1 MAGWAS
7 MKRQP
12 KPNKQTRA
20 QRKALRQQVRRTRIT
35 ELKRLSQTQNP
46 LQIQDKLIL
55 PIGLIFALVVV
66 ILAVRWWLG

>member
-1 MAGWAS
+1 

-12 KPNKQTRA
+12 KSDKPNRA
-20 QRKALRQQVRRTRIT
+20 QRKALRQQARQARIA

-55 PIGLIFALVVV
+55 PIELIFSLGVV
-66 ILAVRWWLG
+66 IIIMRWWLG

>member
-1 MAGWAS
+1 

-12 KPNKQTRA
+12 KSDKPTRA
-20 QRKALRQQVRRTRIT
+20 QRKVLRQQTRQARIA

>member
-1 MAGWAS
+1 

-12 KPNKQTRA
+12 KSDKPTRA
-20 QRKALRQQVRRTRIT
+20 QRKVLRQQTRQARIA

-66 ILAVRWWLG
+66 ILVMRWWLG

>member
-1 MAGWAS
+1 

-12 KPNKQTRA
+12 KSDKPTRA
-20 QRKALRQQVRRTRIT
+20 QRKALRQQARIA

-66 ILAVRWWLG
+66 ILVMRWWLG

>member
-1 MAGWAS
+1 

-12 KPNKQTRA
+12 KSDKPTRA
-20 QRKALRQQVRRTRIT
+20 QRKTLRQQARQARIA

-55 PIGLIFALVVV
+55 PIGLIFALVV
-66 ILAVRWWLG
+66 ILVMRWWLG

>member
-1 MAGWAS
+1 

-12 KPNKQTRA
+12 KSDKPTRA
-20 QRKALRQQVRRTRIT
+20 QRKALRKQARRARIA

-66 ILAVRWWLG
+66 ILVMRWWLG

>member
-1 MAGWAS
+1 

-12 KPNKQTRA
+12 KSDKPTRA
-20 QRKALRQQVRRTRIT
+20 QRKALRQQARKARIA

-55 PIGLIFALVVV
+55 PMELIFSLGVV
-66 ILAVRWWLG
+66 IIIMGWWLG

>member
-1 MAGWAS
+1 
-7 MKRQP
+7 MKRQSKKD
-12 KPNKQTRA
+12 KPTRA
-20 QRKALRQQVRRTRIT
+20 QRKTLRQQARKARIA

-66 ILAVRWWLG
+66 ILVMRWWLG

>member
-1 MAGWAS
+1 

-12 KPNKQTRA
+12 KSDEPTRA
-20 QRKALRQQVRRTRIT
+20 QRKALRQQARQARIA

-55 PIGLIFALVVV
+55 PIELIFSLVVV
-66 ILAVRWWLG
+66 IIIMRWWLG

>member
-1 MAGWAS
+1 

-12 KPNKQTRA
+12 KSDKPTRA
-20 QRKALRQQVRRTRIT
+20 QRKALRQQAWQARIA

-66 ILAVRWWLG
+66 ILVMRWWLG

>member
-1 MAGWAS
+1 
-7 MKRQP
+7 MKRQL

-20 QRKALRQQVRRTRIT
+20 QRKALRQQARQARIA

>member
-1 MAGWAS
+1 

-12 KPNKQTRA
+12 KSDKPPRA
-20 QRKALRQQVRRTRIT
+20 QRKALRQQDRQARIA

-55 PIGLIFALVVV
+55 PIELIFSLVVV
-66 ILAVRWWLG
+66 IIIMRWWLG

>member
-7 MKRQP
+7 VKRQP
-12 KPNKQTRA
+12 KPDKQTRA
-20 QRKALRQQVRRTRIT
+20 QRKALRQQARQARIA

-55 PIGLIFALVVV
+55 PIGLIFALVV

>member
-1 MAGWAS
+1 

-12 KPNKQTRA
+12 KPDKQTRA
-20 QRKALRQQVRRTRIT
+20 QRKTLRQQARQARIA

>member
-1 MAGWAS
+1 
-7 MKRQP
+7 MKRKP
-12 KPNKQTRA
+12 KSDKPTRA
-20 QRKALRQQVRRTRIT
+20 QRKALRQQARQARIA

-66 ILAVRWWLG
+66 ILVMRWWLG

>member
-1 MAGWAS
+1 
-7 MKRQP
+7 MKRQL

-20 QRKALRQQVRRTRIT
+20 QRKALRQQARRTRIT

-66 ILAVRWWLG
+66 ILVMRWWLG